1 MFQLCSSSP
10 LSLLLLLLLLLS
22 VSRLGGA
29 SDCAHRFRS
38 GEDNFVLDAKD
49 AVMDGAALLSTE
61 SVHAAEDCEGLCC
74 QDSRCNLALLEPRA
88 HAEETRTCVLFDCVH
103 KNRFVCRFVNQ
114 AGYKSFIREA
124 EFRRYLQAPGK
135 KAPPIANAGRDVIIQ
150 PGENVELN
158 GIESLALH
166 GAVIDNYRWNLES
179 GDSGVKME
187 TTDHPDQ
194 VKLSNLQA
202 GLYIFQL
209 TVTDSKGESAN
220 DRVSVLVLSPAL
232 SASYCLVPVKV
243 GPCRAAFKR
252 WRYDATTES
261 CKVFTFGGCKPN
273 KNNFLS
279 DEECLSACRGITA
292 SSERNLPPPAA
303 KECGSPCRPDQLA
316 CDTNCCLNGGLEC
329 DGVKQCSDASD
340 ENGCSKLNETFS
352 ELLSINITDSKARCT
367 EPPRTGPC
375 RARFPRWYYDPLE
388 KKCYSFVYGGCHGN
402 GNSFDVEAE
411 CKETC
416 EGVTE
421 RNLFARGIFER
432 FEMEDEGDSGS
443 ISLAVIL
450 SVAACALLAVLGYC
464 FLRWRR
470 KNRSHHAALSSPAQ
484 VQPSEQDTLVYNST
498 TKPL

>member
-303 KECGSPCRPDQLA
+303 M
-316 CDTNCCLNGGLEC
+316 
-329 DGVKQCSDASD
+329 
-340 ENGCSKLNETFS
+340 NETFS